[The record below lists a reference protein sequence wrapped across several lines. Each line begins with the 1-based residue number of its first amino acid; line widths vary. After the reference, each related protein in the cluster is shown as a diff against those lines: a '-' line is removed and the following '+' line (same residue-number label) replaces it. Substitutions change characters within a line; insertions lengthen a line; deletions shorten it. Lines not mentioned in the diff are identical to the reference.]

1 MIYRQ
6 PGKPLRLHVEVR
18 EVRPRLDEYP
28 ETPYI
33 SVAGLLAL
41 PAFYAFIVAIFRVLA
56 E

>member
-6 PGKPLRLHVEVR
+6 PGKPFRVEIR
-18 EVRPRLDEYP
+18 EEIRPRLDEYP

-41 PAFYAFIVAIFRVLA
+41 PAFYAVIVALFRVWS
-56 E
+56 

>member
-6 PGKPLRLHVEVR
+6 PGKPLRVEIT
-18 EVRPRLDEYP
+18 EIRPRLDEYP

-41 PAFYAFIVAIFRVLA
+41 PAFYAVIVALFRLA
-56 E
+56 S

>member
-6 PGKPLRLHVEVR
+6 PGKPLRVEIR
-18 EVRPRLDEYP
+18 EIRPRLDEYP

-41 PAFYAFIVAIFRVLA
+41 PAFYAMIVALFRIA
-56 E
+56 S

>member
-6 PGKPLRLHVEVR
+6 PGKPIRVEVR
-18 EVRPRLDEYP
+18 EIRPRLDEYP

-41 PAFYAFIVAIFRVLA
+41 PAFYAVIVALFRIA
-56 E
+56 A